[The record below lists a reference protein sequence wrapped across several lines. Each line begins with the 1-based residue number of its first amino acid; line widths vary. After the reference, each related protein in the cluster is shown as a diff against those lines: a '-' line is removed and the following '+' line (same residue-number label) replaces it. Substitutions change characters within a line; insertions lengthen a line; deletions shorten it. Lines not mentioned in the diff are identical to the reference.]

1 MDIDELRQLGLEQLN
16 LTLKDTAENLFR
28 LKLQSQS
35 ERLNAPSELKRNRRL
50 IARIRTL
57 IRERELAAKA
67 AGNVPA
73 IK

>member
-1 MDIDELRQLGLEQLN
+1 MDIEELRQLGLEQLN

-50 IARIRTL
+50 IARVRTL
-57 IRERELAAKA
+57 IRERELAAEA
-67 AGNVPA
+67 AAKSN
-73 IK
+73 

>member
-1 MDIDELRQLGLEQLN
+1 MDIEELRQVSLEQLN

-50 IARIRTL
+50 IARVKTL
-57 IRERELAAKA
+57 IRERELATENA
-67 AGNVPA
+67 AE
-73 IK
+73 KK

>member
-1 MDIDELRQLGLEQLN
+1 MDIEELRQLGLEQLN

-57 IRERELAAKA
+57 IRERELTAEAAAK
-67 AGNVPA
+67 
-73 IK
+73 K

>member
-1 MDIDELRQLGLEQLN
+1 MDIEELRQVSLEQLN

-50 IARIRTL
+50 IARVKTL
-57 IRERELAAKA
+57 IRERELAAENA
-67 AGNVPA
+67 AE
-73 IK
+73 KK

>member
-1 MDIDELRQLGLEQLN
+1 MDFEELRQLGLEQLN

-50 IARIRTL
+50 IARIKTL
-57 IRERELAAKA
+57 IRERELAAGSNTAK
-67 AGNVPA
+67 
-73 IK
+73 